1 MISPGEREGLSSTL
15 GDTLIFTLGDLKSIP
30 LAELHLVTGPAV
42 RSEMLRGL
50 RGAAHAY
57 HWRSDQSV
65 NIRPSSG
72 DCPFLFAS
80 PVAAGL
86 QGDAA

>member
-1 MISPGEREGLSSTL
+1 MP
-15 GDTLIFTLGDLKSIP
+15 IFTLGDLKSIP
-30 LAELHLVTGPAV
+30 LAELHLVTGPV
-42 RSEMLRGL
+42 VLNEMFRDL
-50 RGAAHAY
+50 RGAALAY

-72 DCPFLFAS
+72 DSPILCAS